1 MSVYPVV
8 SSGYRMPIGADGT
21 RVFRRLETGALY
33 EFPPEYVALLQTPGY
48 DMTLG
53 VPETLSALPQKL
65 TFVFPEPRDLVSLFI
80 AAGSVGSAGTS
91 TYSHGVGTV
100 YDPSTSSAVFTPIR
114 FEVST
119 DTTNGLD
126 GSWSLRQALGGN
138 PLGVTGYQI
147 NPANTEYMYRFI
159 PNLVVANGP
168 GESITI
174 GTDGGNFNYQYNV
187 FNTIASLSRS
197 RLATLSGG
205 PLTGL
210 RGVRIFLEASLDPPS
225 DMTTPNSL
233 GKPYGS
239 NLSPNG
245 WLVQT
250 CHLYGKYSATVS
262 DRLEF
267 WHPTSNVA
275 LSASDVDQGDIQI
288 DSSQVINFR
297 LKNRSPSKTAQDIS
311 LGVDLPLPDA
321 SPSLLSQLEFS
332 LDGVSYSSGI
342 ALDSLAPG
350 AISSLLRVRRT
361 TPGDAQLSAFSMRI
375 SYQVGGWV

>member
-1 MSVYPVV
+1 MSAYPTVA
-8 SSGYRMPIGADGT
+8 SGYRMPIDADGT
-21 RVFRRLETGALY
+21 RVFRRLETGDLY
-33 EFPPEYVALLQTPGY
+33 QLPPEHVALLQTPGY
-48 DMTLG
+48 AATLAI
-53 VPETLSALPQKL
+53 PDTLSAIPQKL

-80 AAGSVGSAGTS
+80 AAGSSGFIGNNASSRGI
-91 TYSHGVGTV
+91 GTV
-100 YDPSTSSAVFTPIR
+100 YDSGTSSAVFTPVR

-138 PLGVTGYQI
+138 PLGVYGYPVD
-147 NPANTEYMYRFI
+147 PANTEYMWKVI
-159 PNLVVANGP
+159 PNIVVANGP

-174 GTDGGNFNYQYNV
+174 SCDGGNFSPQYNV
-187 FNTIASLSRS
+187 FNTVATLSRS

-210 RGVRIFLEASLDPPS
+210 RGVRIFLESYIDPPS

-233 GKPYGS
+233 GKPVG
-239 NLSPNG
+239 PAPGG

-250 CHLYGKYSATVS
+250 CHLYGNYSASVS

-288 DSSQVINFR
+288 DSSQVISFR
-297 LKNRSPSKTAQDIS
+297 LKNRSPSKTAQAIS
-311 LGVDLPLPDA
+311 LGVGLPLPDA
-321 SPSLLSQLEFS
+321 SPTLLPQLEFS
-332 LDGVSYSSGI
+332 PDGVTYSSGI

-350 AISSLLRVRRT
+350 AISSLLRVRRI
-361 TPGDAQLSAFSMRI
+361 TPGDAQLSVFSMRI